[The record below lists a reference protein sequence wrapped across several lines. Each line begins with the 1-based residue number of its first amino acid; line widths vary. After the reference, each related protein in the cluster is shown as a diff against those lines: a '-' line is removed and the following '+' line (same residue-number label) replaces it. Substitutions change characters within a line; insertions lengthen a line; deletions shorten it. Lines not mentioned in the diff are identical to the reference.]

1 MAGPGLAQ
9 SRPML
14 RRATLLLVLLPG
26 FALGQTTSGT
36 VTAQVTT
43 TTQSSG
49 QANRAECAS
58 TTSLSTWVISSSV
71 TPVVANLDRWRLSTA
86 NTTTGCAT
94 SGGLPAGVF
103 QDVIATGAT
112 QQVTSI
118 PVNTMATTA
127 GVSTC
132 TQANDVT
139 VNLCVYYL
147 PAGSTTN
154 WQLAGMGT
162 FVFQMAI
169 PPKPVIGSISRGD
182 GQLGVS
188 VAPGTVTAT
197 ETATRSVTFTVTCTP
212 AGGGTATTGGPGN
225 AGNIVCGNLTNGTAY
240 TVTAKGFSA
249 ANNEG
254 PVSDAV
260 GPNDSTTPLPFLNFW
275 EVYKSDGG
283 QEAGGCG
290 TGGAGALAPALA
302 LLAFL
307 AVRRRRP

>member
-1 MAGPGLAQ
+1 
-9 SRPML
+9 ML

-58 TTSLSTWVISSSV
+58 TTALATWVITSSL
-71 TPVVANLDRWRLSTA
+71 TPVVANGDRWRLATASTS
-86 NTTTGCAT
+86 TGCTT
-94 SGGLPAGVF
+94 SGALPTGVF
-103 QDVIATGAT
+103 SDVLATGAT
-112 QQVTSI
+112 QQITSI
-118 PVNTMATTA
+118 PVNTMATSA

-139 VNLCVYYL
+139 VNLCVYL
-147 PAGSTTN
+147 LAGGSTTS
-154 WQLAGMGT
+154 WQFAGIGT

-169 PPKPVIGSISRGD
+169 PPKPVIGSVSRGD

-197 ETATRSVTFTVTCTP
+197 ETATRSVTYTVTCTP
-212 AGGGTATTGGPGN
+212 AGGGTAATGGPAN

-240 TVTAKGFSA
+240 TITAKGFSA

-254 PVSDAV
+254 PVSDPV
-260 GPNDSTTPLPFLNFW
+260 GPSDATTPLPFLNFW

-283 QEAGGCG
+283 QETGGCG
-290 TGGAGALAPALA
+290 TGGAGALAPVLA
-302 LLAFL
+302 LLGFL